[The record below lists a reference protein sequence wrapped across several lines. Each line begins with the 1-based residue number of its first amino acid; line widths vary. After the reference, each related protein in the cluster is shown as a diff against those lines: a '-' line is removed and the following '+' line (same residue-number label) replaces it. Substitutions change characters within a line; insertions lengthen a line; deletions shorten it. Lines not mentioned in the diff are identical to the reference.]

1 MRHVLIATTIVSLA
15 TLAAPSVA
23 HDYMAGDIRVEH
35 PWARATIGKAK
46 NGAVYM
52 TLVNA
57 GSAPDRL
64 VKAASPMAERATAH
78 AHHMDGNVMKMHPVD
93 AIEIAPGSP
102 TVLKPG
108 GLHIMLFGL
117 AAPLKAGE
125 TFPLTL
131 SFERAGRLTIEV
143 LVEQPA
149 SPPPGGDHRGHHGP
163 HKGS

>member
-1 MRHVLIATTIVSLA
+1 MTRAFHAIALA
-15 TLAAPSVA
+15 GLTAIAAPASA
-23 HDYMAGDIRVEH
+23 HDYTAGDIRVEH

-46 NGAVYM
+46 NGAAYM
-52 TLVNA
+52 TLVNT
-57 GSAPDRL
+57 GGAPDRL
-64 VKAASPMAERATAH
+64 LGATSPVAERAEAH
-78 AHHMDGNVMKMHPVD
+78 AHHMDGNVMKMHPVH

-117 AAPLKAGE
+117 KAPLKAGE

-131 SFERAGRLTIEV
+131 RFERAGRLTIDV

-149 SPPPGGDHRGHHGP
+149 APPPGGDHRGHH
-163 HKGS
+163 KGS

>member
-1 MRHVLIATTIVSLA
+1 MTRAFHAIALA
-15 TLAAPSVA
+15 GLTVIAAPASA
-23 HDYMAGDIRVEH
+23 HDFTAGDIRVEH

-52 TLVNA
+52 TLVNT
-57 GSAPDRL
+57 GSTPDRL
-64 VKAASPMAERATAH
+64 LGAASPVAERAGAH
-78 AHHMDGNVMKMHPVD
+78 AHTMEGNVMKMHPVQ
-93 AIEIAPGSP
+93 AIEVAPGSP

-131 SFERAGRLTIEV
+131 SFERAGALAIEV

-149 SPPPGGDHRGHHGP
+149 SPPPGGDHRGHHDP